1 MSQQVARAAPPTVVR
16 FAEIAPD
23 WESSPDARDEG
34 HHRAVYRYIGG
45 PRDAGPKAAL
55 PGWDFANGVVMAPP
69 QNGAPLHSHGFEEVF
84 MVWSGAFEVFWVDAR
99 EGEVRT
105 VTLGPYDAIR
115 MARNVMRG
123 YRNCG
128 DADGFLYYMHGRGAY
143 EAPVFSADAG
153 AAAPSGGGAAG
164 GSEDAAPLGQVV
176 RHDECPMNFQVYHE
190 ASLPEGVRGI
200 RRYAGHVGGELASV
214 GPPPSLPEGEV
225 SFVINENRVG
235 SGAPLHDH
243 PDLEEAFIPLE
254 GTWTLF
260 WLDAKGDAHQE
271 VLDPW
276 DMCWAPPGVQRG
288 FRNSGRGWGK
298 LHVVQG
304 RGGALPPAYHQD
316 YSRLKN

>member
-1 MSQQVARAAPPTVVR
+1 MSQHASGAAPPAIVR
-16 FAEIAPD
+16 FSEIAPD
-23 WESSPDARDEG
+23 WESAPDAREAG
-34 HHRAVYRYIGG
+34 RHRAVYRYIGG
-45 PRDAGPKAAL
+45 PRDKEPQAAL

-69 QNGAPLHSHGFEEVF
+69 GNGAPLHSHRFEEVF
-84 MVWSGAFEVFWVDAR
+84 MVWSGAFEVFWADAR
-99 EGEVRT
+99 AGEMRSA
-105 VTLGPYDAIR
+105 TLGRYDAIR
-115 MARNVMRG
+115 VPGGVMRG

-128 DADGFLYYMHGRGAY
+128 DADGFLYYMHGRGAF
-143 EAPVFSADAG
+143 EAPAFAADA
-153 AAAPSGGGAAG
+153 AAAPDGDAAG
-164 GSEDAAPLGQVV
+164 GSEDADALPQVV
-176 RHDECPMNFQVYHE
+176 RHAECPMNFQVYRE

-200 RRYAGHVGGELASV
+200 RRYAGHVGGELEGV

-225 SFVINENRVG
+225 SFVINENRAG

-260 WLDAKGDAHQE
+260 WLDARGDAHQE
-271 VLDPW
+271 VLAPW

-316 YSRLKN
+316 YSRLKS